1 MRDYLQ
7 QACCQEPL
15 NERPSD
21 NQCVKKPSG
30 TRSVALARN
39 NSDSLPTPCTAPD
52 MPVKKPSGVVRA
64 QGLSIGGHLVW
75 AKAPLDLRMLGGG
88 GEGTRGK
95 GGGEGVGRGL
105 ADSVQLTVIYGK
117 DTWLDASGGMLVVCV
132 RVCVCVCVSVCV
144 SV

>member
-15 NERPSD
+15 NEKPNDS
-21 NQCVKKPSG
+21 QCVKKPSS

-39 NSDSLPTPCTAPD
+39 NSDTLPTPCTAPD

-95 GGGEGVGRGL
+95 GGVEGVACGL

-132 RVCVCVCVSVCV
+132 CVCVCL
-144 SV
+144 